1 MIWRWHFYAG
11 LLVMPMVLILSLT
24 GAMYLFKPQIDRWE
38 ERAFRNLPTFGA
50 VAPNAQVDAALAVW
64 PGASFH
70 AYRLPEHPGDAA
82 MVHIA
87 LPAGEGGQ
95 AMRDVLV
102 SPQGRVLASLD
113 PDWRIMDVV
122 QKLHGQLL
130 IGKKGSWLVELAA
143 SWAIVMILT
152 GLYLWWPKGRGA
164 AGVVWPHRLR
174 NAGRKTTKS
183 FPGAARRPMSRISK
197 KSDRNSPEW
206 SLMF

>member
-1 MIWRWHFYAG
+1 
-11 LLVMPMVLILSLT
+11 MPMVLILSLT

-38 ERAFRNLPTFGA
+38 ERAFRNLPTLGA
-50 VAPNAQVDAALAVW
+50 VAPDAQVDAALAVW

-102 SPQGRVLASLD
+102 SPQGQVLATLD
-113 PDWRIMDVV
+113 PDWRITQVV

-130 IGKKGSWLVELAA
+130 IGNTTGNTLSANEPWLGEGSSLAKASRWVFSQWLYSV
-143 SWAIVMILT
+143 WANT
-152 GLYLWWPKGRGA
+152 
-164 AGVVWPHRLR
+164 
-174 NAGRKTTKS
+174 
-183 FPGAARRPMSRISK
+183 
-197 KSDRNSPEW
+197 
-206 SLMF
+206 